1 MHLSSLSPLKR
12 SLSPVYPSTW
22 ILSLPVQSEIP
33 QHSYTLPMNAN
44 NVNITAVHCICS
56 PNLRKIQ
63 QANKRARMDY
73 GGVASSGGLRVGG
86 SMGPAAGVPYD
97 DYGGISLDGGG
108 GGVLGYQ
115 APLEAYGEGS
125 RGVTGRGRGGGGAAA
140 ASTAGGGGV
149 LGGTS
154 YYGGAGDGLEEVRGG
169 IVGGAAAFHG
179 ASGVG
184 TAAALYGNTG
194 NTGRG
199 GAGRY
204 AGYPEASRGTSYGS
218 GVPGTAAAAG
228 GGGVAATGGYG
239 TSGGIG
245 DRYGG
250 GGGMREVVPADGYED
265 VRSGMVGGGYRTTNY
280 SSGTGGGF
288 AMAGS
293 DGAGYG
299 GGRRG
304 GGSALPYDEYRSEFY
319 PSGGLGTGGGSG
331 GGGRVWPGSS
341 AAGRGGSGGY
351 GVSMGATAGVG
362 GAGAR
367 GRGRDPGRIRGDDAA
382 DMHATGDIASTIGSV
397 ASMLADGGGGRDAVD
412 DDGGAPKAKPGV
424 VDKHAVEEDDGIED
438 EGPLGGWTEVE
449 SWEFD
454 RLPLEVCTTLY
465 PCLLTLACILCVF
478 VVALTVWRGWSS
490 SIGLLSCAVF
500 LSVLSTSLFHHCA
513 Y

>member
-1 MHLSSLSPLKR
+1 MCVPHAQPHGTSRHDSDPLSFP
-12 SLSPVYPSTW
+12 PHDPYEH
-22 ILSLPVQSEIP
+22 Q
-33 QHSYTLPMNAN
+33 QQQ
-44 NVNITAVHCICS
+44 
-56 PNLRKIQ
+56 Q

-73 GGVASSGGLRVGG
+73 GGVAASGGLRVSG

-97 DYGGISLDGGG
+97 DYGGIALDGGGG

-115 APLEAYGEGS
+115 VPLETYGEGS
-125 RGVTGRGRGGGGAAA
+125 RGVSGRGRGGGGGAAA
-140 ASTAGGGGV
+140 ASTAAGGGV

-179 ASGVG
+179 ASGAG

-194 NTGRG
+194 NTGGG

-204 AGYPEASRGTSYGS
+204 AGYPETSGGASFGS
-218 GVPGTAAAAG
+218 GVPETAAAAG
-228 GGGVAATGGYG
+228 GGGVAATRGYG

-341 AAGRGGSGGY
+341 AAGRGGRGGY

-382 DMHATGDIASTIGSV
+382 DIHATGDIASTIGSV
-397 ASMLADGGGGRDAVD
+397 ASMLADGGRGGGAVD
-412 DDGGAPKAKPGV
+412 DDGGGRKAKPGV

-449 SWEFD
+449 SWEFA
-454 RLPLEVCTTLY
+454 RLPLEGKTRRPCPREVSGPIHVFDGKRKPGATGWPPGITWMVSETYKGTLEGINW
-465 PCLLTLACILCVF
+465 PSSLVGVVLT
-478 VVALTVWRGWSS
+478 
-490 SIGLLSCAVF
+490 
-500 LSVLSTSLFHHCA
+500 
-513 Y
+513 